1 MKASHAIAADL
12 RQLIARGKLKAG
24 DPLAVESE
32 LVDRLGASK
41 GVVREALRILE
52 LEGLV
57 EVRRGL
63 GGGPRVRHPSISEAA
78 HGMGVYLQLGDVP
91 VLDAWTAR
99 DRIIGAAVE
108 RLAGDRSRSA
118 VGALEQCVAA
128 LAALVGEFD
137 AYYLQLLDVAETTVR
152 LAGNATEYVLVVAL
166 RHIMAVELD
175 LATRSV
181 VDVNEAVDA
190 EMIIAAAWH
199 DVVRNVRTGH
209 PQAARRAYDRQ
220 ADLIREGIASRN
232 PGITVVDVVSGESL
246 SRLDQ
251 GREIS
256 LVRH

>member
-24 DPLAVESE
+24 DPLGVESE
-32 LVDRLGASK
+32 LVDRFGASK

-57 EVRRGL
+57 EVRRGV

-78 HGMGVYLQLGDVP
+78 QGMGIYLQLGDVP

-99 DRIIGAAVE
+99 DRIIGEAVE
-108 RLAGDRSRSA
+108 RLAQERSA
-118 VGALEQCVAA
+118 AAAAALERCVAA
-128 LAALVGEFD
+128 LAGLVGDFD
-137 AYYLQLLDVAETTVR
+137 AYYLQLLDVAETTVL
-152 LAGNATEYVLVVAL
+152 LAGNATEHVLVVAL

-175 LATRSV
+175 AATRSV

-190 EMIIAAAWH
+190 EVFIATAWH
-199 DVVRNVRTGH
+199 DVVRNIRAGH

-220 ADLIREGIASRN
+220 ADRIREGITNRN
-232 PGITVVDVVSGESL
+232 PEIRVVDVVSGESL
-246 SRLDQ
+246 RRLDD